1 MTSLTDRMNK
11 LPKARR
17 KKVEERAKALM
28 ALKRCPY
35 VTCASLQEDALRSER
50 HLRRQVYPIYRPISP
65 VGAMD
70 TA

>member
-28 ALKRCPY
+28 AEEM
-35 VTCASLQEDALRSER
+35 SLRDLRKSTRGRPSE
-50 HLRRQVYPIYRPISP
+50 
-65 VGAMD
+65 
-70 TA
+70 